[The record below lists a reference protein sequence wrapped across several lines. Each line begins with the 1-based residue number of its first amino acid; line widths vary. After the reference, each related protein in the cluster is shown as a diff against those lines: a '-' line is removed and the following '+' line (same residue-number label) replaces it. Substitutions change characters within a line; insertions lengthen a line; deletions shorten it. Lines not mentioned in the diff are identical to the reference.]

1 MKQPKQQKG
10 FTLIELMIVIAIIG
24 ILAAVA
30 LPAYQTYTKKARF
43 SEVIQATNSVK
54 SAVDI
59 CYQVKDNFTG
69 CLATA
74 DSGVDKAEDGA
85 VAGAQVGTVAVTQTA
100 NSYIIRATPT
110 AVNGIAATDNY
121 VLTGTDTGDI
131 GSLTWAFTAVDSG
144 CDDEGLC

>member
-1 MKQPKQQKG
+1 MKQPQQQKG

-59 CYQVKDNFTG
+59 CYQVKANFTG
-69 CLATA
+69 CIATA
-74 DSGVDKAEDGA
+74 DPGVDKAEDGA
-85 VAGAQVGTVAVTQTA
+85 VAGAQVGSVAVTQTA
-100 NSYIIRATPT
+100 ASYTIIATPT
-110 AVNGIAATDNY
+110 ASNGIVAGDTY
-121 VLTGTDTGDI
+121 VLTGTDTGAI
-131 GSLTWAFTAVDSG
+131 GSLTWAFTPATAG
-144 CDDEGLC
+144 CDNNGLC

>member
-1 MKQPKQQKG
+1 MKKQNQKG

-59 CYQVKDNFTG
+59 CYQVKANFTG
-69 CLATA
+69 CVATA
-74 DSGVDKAEDGA
+74 DTGVDKAEDGA
-85 VAGAQVGTVAVTQTA
+85 VAGAQVGSVVVTQTA
-100 NSYIIRATPT
+100 TSYIITATPT
-110 AVNGIAATDNY
+110 ASNGIVAGDDY
-121 VLTGTDTGDI
+121 VLTGTDGGAI
-131 GSLTWAFTAVDSG
+131 GSLTWAFTPASSG
-144 CDDEGLC
+144 CDEKGLCG